1 VHWVPLPKSTT
12 VSKMILLLNDKF
24 VLIFF
29 PGVLTAEVFQVDFA
43 LAKYWCEKV
52 FNLNFRAFNGWGGNK
67 GTKFSTL
74 KMHEVSTV
82 VWNTINSQ
90 NQVTLQEIVSVVRN
104 NGFGVTRMWVSRL
117 LKKWRWS
124 FKIPAVTQREKYA
137 LSNLE
142 YYVDFC
148 SWLSNVDL
156 KRVKFVDE
164 LHFDSR
170 SK

>member
-1 VHWVPLPKSTT
+1 
-12 VSKMILLLNDKF
+12 
-24 VLIFF
+24 
-29 PGVLTAEVFQVDFA
+29 

-52 FNLNFRAFNGWGGNK
+52 SNPNFHASNGCGGNR
-67 GTKFSTL
+67 GTKFSAL
-74 KMHEVSTV
+74 EMHEVSTV

-90 NQVTLQEIVSVVRN
+90 NQVTLQEIVSAVKN
-104 NGFGVTRMWVSRL
+104 NGFRVTRMWVSRL

-124 FKIPAVTQREKYA
+124 FKIPAVTQREKYT

-148 SWLSNVDL
+148 SWLSNVDW